1 MSNAN
6 EEIEMTEKDEKA
18 VRDLIDVMY
27 VMAQVKSPI
36 TVATACANFVSH
48 IIAELPTHAQEGG
61 IEALVKDIR
70 AAIEARNKDRSSG
83 GH

>member
-36 TVATACANFVSH
+36 TVATACANFLVG
-48 IIAELPTHAQEGG
+48 IISRLPTHAQEGAV
-61 IEALVKDIR
+61 EALMKDIR
-70 AAIEARNKDRSSG
+70 EGIEARNKARSSEG
-83 GH
+83 L